1 MAALTAGTTTP
12 STICLRISLIPL
24 SRWRHGRL
32 QSPASGPYLAFVR
45 VCEDRMVE
53 NRVHLG
59 CTAGRSTT
67 LVADLQA
74 LSLRTIED
82 AEDWESH

>member
-1 MAALTAGTTTP
+1 MPGNRWYATR
-12 STICLRISLIPL
+12 ST
-24 SRWRHGRL
+24 
-32 QSPASGPYLAFVR
+32 
-45 VCEDRMVE
+45 M
-53 NRVHLG
+53 LG

>member
-1 MAALTAGTTTP
+1 
-12 STICLRISLIPL
+12 
-24 SRWRHGRL
+24 
-32 QSPASGPYLAFVR
+32 
-45 VCEDRMVE
+45 MVE

-67 LVADLQA
+67 LVADLEA

-82 AEDWESH
+82 AEDWASH